1 MAKNW
6 YSLQEQAQ
14 SEDLKM
20 DEILVGVR
28 SGKERV
34 ETYLWW
40 QCVRSI
46 IQKDKCTRKSI
57 DIDTPLFCL
66 ITPG

>member
-1 MAKNW
+1 MAKNCC
-6 YSLQEQAQ
+6 SLQEQAQ
-14 SEDLKM
+14 SGDLKI
-20 DEILVGVR
+20 DEILVEVR

-40 QCVRSI
+40 QCVCGI
-46 IQKDKCTRKSI
+46 IQKDKYTRKSI
-57 DIDTPLFCL
+57 DIDIPLFCL